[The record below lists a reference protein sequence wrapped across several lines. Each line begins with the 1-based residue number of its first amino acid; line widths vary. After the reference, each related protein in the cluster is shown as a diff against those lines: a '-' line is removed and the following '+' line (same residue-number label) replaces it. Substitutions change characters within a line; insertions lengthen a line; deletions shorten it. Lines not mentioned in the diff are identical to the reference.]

1 MLVNIEI
8 LGIGLSYLFGL
19 GSIVVMI
26 FMLVWVLVCFRLD
39 LHMAQYIVQLVFA
52 ISLYFNYSNR

>member
-26 FMLVWVLVCFRLD
+26 FMLVWVLVCFVFILE
-39 LHMAQYIVQLVFA
+39 MVQSLIGLVFA
-52 ISLYFNYSNR
+52 LFTKIKSLLK